1 MVGEDR
7 ESNGDGV
14 ICGGGVV
21 KYCGDVANGFPAEV
35 ENGTAGNGNSAIT
48 SCAVIQ
54 TYKRR
59 RYNNTGSLDARCH
72 GDEKIA
78 ANSICRLPDKVV
90 EDLGNGVLCSNSL
103 EQISSPRMDSHPNG
117 SDTCPL
123 NRWRKIV
130 LEQMYQSVCEAG
142 DGLQGCVQDAL
153 LFHPESGYRP
163 ATKELILSCNETH
176 NSPSQINF
184 AVNGAHT
191 SKVNGAT
198 MSNGL
203 LSESNTTN
211 SDLCRR
217 AFFDLVMSENFA
229 QLCRL
234 LVQNFQGIK
243 VDSLLELSL
252 ANSRMKEGAYE
263 RSPMLFHSDMQRIW
277 TKLQKV
283 GAEMVVL
290 AKSLSEKLRT
300 SYCQQQ
306 FLTGDLPSKSEQTE
320 AVGGYTLWAC
330 QCCGENADGRDRL
343 VCDSCEEMYHVS
355 CIEPAVKEIPSKSW
369 YCAKCM
375 ANGVES
381 PHDNCVVCEKLN
393 ASRLPINDPA
403 NDESFAELSENS
415 NSLAEN
421 GLQQLKGGKNLH
433 RCNICR
439 IEVDKSENF
448 RVCGHPFCPHKYY
461 HVRCLTRKQRNIH
474 GPCWYCPS
482 CLCRSCL
489 TDRDDEK
496 IVLCDGCDNAYHIYC
511 MRPPR
516 TSIPRGKWFCR
527 KCHAGI
533 QRIRKAKQAY
543 EKIQNELKKRG
554 EDGRRASGNL
564 ENERTENEELIDKS
578 GGVEMLLN
586 AAKTLNY
593 EEKMA
598 AIEKR

>member
-142 DGLQGCVQDAL
+142 DGLQ
-153 LFHPESGYRP
+153 
-163 ATKELILSCNETH
+163 
-176 NSPSQINF
+176 
-184 AVNGAHT
+184 VNGAHT

-263 RSPMLFHSDMQRIW
+263 RSPMLFHSDMQRVPF
-277 TKLQKV
+277 QP
-283 GAEMVVL
+283 
-290 AKSLSEKLRT
+290 
-300 SYCQQQ
+300 Q
-306 FLTGDLPSKSEQTE
+306 
-320 AVGGYTLWAC
+320 
-330 QCCGENADGRDRL
+330 
-343 VCDSCEEMYHVS
+343 SC
-355 CIEPAVKEIPSKSW
+355 
-369 YCAKCM
+369 
-375 ANGVES
+375 
-381 PHDNCVVCEKLN
+381 
-393 ASRLPINDPA
+393 
-403 NDESFAELSENS
+403 
-415 NSLAEN
+415 
-421 GLQQLKGGKNLH
+421 
-433 RCNICR
+433 
-439 IEVDKSENF
+439 
-448 RVCGHPFCPHKYY
+448 
-461 HVRCLTRKQRNIH
+461 T
-474 GPCWYCPS
+474 
-482 CLCRSCL
+482 
-489 TDRDDEK
+489 
-496 IVLCDGCDNAYHIYC
+496 
-511 MRPPR
+511 
-516 TSIPRGKWFCR
+516 
-527 KCHAGI
+527 
-533 QRIRKAKQAY
+533 
-543 EKIQNELKKRG
+543 
-554 EDGRRASGNL
+554 
-564 ENERTENEELIDKS
+564 
-578 GGVEMLLN
+578 
-586 AAKTLNY
+586 
-593 EEKMA
+593 
-598 AIEKR
+598 